1 MACPLCAFDSFAP
14 SWLGTALYRGKE
26 FPYVS
31 CGRCGSL
38 YCRPMPDAAD
48 LKAMYGA
55 SYGSVSAGHGVLDP
69 KEPGWVLEWLSRL
82 PPGSFVDYGCAGGE
96 LLSAAAARGWSAL
109 GVELAEEVVEET
121 ARRTGLPVLTVE
133 ETHRKQGLADVLHL
147 GDVVEHLTDVDREMP
162 LILSLLKS
170 GGLLLAQGPLEA
182 NGNLFNWTLRAARA
196 VKGARTVE
204 TAPYH
209 TILATVEGQWAL
221 FRRFGFAAIETR
233 VTEVSWPAPGRI
245 GLGDLARPRELG
257 LFSLRLASRAL
268 SRLRPG
274 RWGNRYRYA
283 GRQSGSPQLLNPR
296 THQ

>member
-1 MACPLCAFDSFAP
+1 
-14 SWLGTALYRGKE
+14 
-26 FPYVS
+26 
-31 CGRCGSL
+31 
-38 YCRPMPDAAD
+38 MPDAAD

-55 SYGSVSAGHGVLDP
+55 SYGSVSEGHGVADP

-96 LLSAAAARGWSAL
+96 LLTAAAARDWSAL

-121 ARRTGLPVLTVE
+121 SRRTGLPVLTVE
-133 ETHRKQGLADVLHL
+133 EARRRRGFADVLHL
-147 GDVVEHLTDVDREMP
+147 GDVLEHLTDVEREMP
-162 LILSLLKS
+162 LILSLLKP

-182 NGNLFNWTLRAARA
+182 NGNLFTWTLRAARA
-196 VKGARTVE
+196 VRGSRIVE
-204 TAPYH
+204 ASPYH

-221 FRRFGFAAIETR
+221 FRRFGFAAIEAR

-245 GLGDLARPRELG
+245 GLADLARPRELG

-268 SRLRPG
+268 SRFRPG
-274 RWGNRYRYA
+274 RWGNRYCYA